1 MTKPT
6 LDDLSNPYVLK
17 LIMTISKLEDRLEA
31 IAEKL
36 VETVGKRTDEIRVE
50 ITKDHTT
57 VSIAGIDHG
66 NMAGAKRWCD
76 LTICYGQGRAIN
88 TINAILESGVL
99 E

>member
-17 LIMTISKLEDRLEA
+17 LLETICERDDRLET

-76 LTICYGQGRAIN
+76 LTICYGQGESVN
-88 TINAILESGVL
+88 TITAILDSGVL